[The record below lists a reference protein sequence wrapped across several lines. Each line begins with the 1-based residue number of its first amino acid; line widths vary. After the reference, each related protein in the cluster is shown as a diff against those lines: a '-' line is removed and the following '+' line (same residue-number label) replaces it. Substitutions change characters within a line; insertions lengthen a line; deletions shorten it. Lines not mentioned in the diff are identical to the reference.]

1 MRISLL
7 QPDIL
12 NGEIEHNLST
22 IQRLVDSAEGD
33 LIVLPEYAL
42 TGAVGLRT
50 GADIHDWVQRSALAK
65 RLLAVPDG
73 KIVLINTL
81 VETDAGIQSCTEL
94 LPTGQQQ
101 PKLILSDAE
110 RAAGIVPGTG
120 QRTFDLFGNR
130 FKVMACATLES
141 ADAFDLEEL
150 DFAIWVF
157 HFTNDNYA
165 RAMAD
170 VKRVSEANSLR
181 ILVSS
186 LVNGRSIGLSAYVD
200 GHVQLVLPRREG
212 ILEVIVA

>member
-12 NGEIEHNLST
+12 SGEIEHNLST

-33 LIVLPEYAL
+33 LIVLPEYAF
-42 TGAVGLRT
+42 TGTVRLGT
-50 GADIHDWVQRSALAK
+50 GADIEDWARRSALAK

-73 KIVLINTL
+73 KVVLINAL
-81 VETDAGIQSCTEL
+81 VETDAGIQNCTEL
-94 LPTGQQQ
+94 LPTGRQQ
-101 PKLILSDAE
+101 PKLILNAAE

-120 QRTFDLFGNR
+120 QRTFNLFGKQ
-130 FKVMACATLES
+130 FKVMACATLDS
-141 ADAFDLEEL
+141 ADAFALEGL

-170 VKRVSEANSLR
+170 VKRVSEVNSLR
-181 ILVSS
+181 IFVSS
-186 LVNGRSIGLSAYVD
+186 LVNGHSIGLSAYVD

>member
-1 MRISLL
+1 MRVSLL

-12 NGEIEHNLST
+12 NGEIEHNLAT

-42 TGAVGLRT
+42 TGTAGLGR
-50 GADIHDWVQRSALAK
+50 GVNIRDWARRSAVAK

-81 VETDAGIQSCTEL
+81 VETAGGIRNCTEL
-94 LPTGQQQ
+94 LPTGRRQ
-101 PKLILSDAE
+101 PKLTLNDAE
-110 RAAGIVPGTG
+110 RAVGIVPGTG
-120 QRTFDLFGNR
+120 QQTFDLFGQR
-130 FKVMACATLES
+130 FKIMACATLEA
-141 ADAFDLEEL
+141 ADAFALEGL
-150 DFAIWVF
+150 DFAVWVF

-170 VKRVSEANSLR
+170 VKRVSEANDLR
-181 ILVSS
+181 IFVSS
-186 LVNGRSIGLSAYVD
+186 LVNDRSIGLSAYVD
-200 GHVQLVLPRREG
+200 GQVQLVLPRREG